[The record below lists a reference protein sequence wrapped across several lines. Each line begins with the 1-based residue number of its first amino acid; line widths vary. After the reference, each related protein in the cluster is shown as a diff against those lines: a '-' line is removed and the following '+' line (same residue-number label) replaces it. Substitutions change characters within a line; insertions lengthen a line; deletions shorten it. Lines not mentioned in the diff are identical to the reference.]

1 MTTPVVSGP
10 GSLSRRTDTGPAQ
23 KIRELPDAEYGEA
36 ATYRDL
42 QQGAPLAQDP
52 GARPTPQVNVAAQ
65 NVVPLSAPSQDPNTP
80 VTDGASAGPG
90 LGIEA
95 LGLTSQRQQDLQK
108 YLPYLPVFE
117 YMANQE
123 GASWAARNLVR
134 ELKTMV

>member
-1 MTTPVVSGP
+1 M
-10 GSLSRRTDTGPAQ
+10 SRRTDTSPTQ
-23 KIRELPDAEYGEA
+23 KIRELPDAEYGEGA
-36 ATYRDL
+36 VYRDL
-42 QQGAPLAQDP
+42 QQSAPLAQDQ
-52 GARPTPQVNVAAQ
+52 GAQGAPQINLAAQ
-65 NVVPLSAPSQDPNTP
+65 NVVPLTAPTQDPNTP

-90 LGIEA
+90 LGMEA

-134 ELKTMV
+134 ELKTLV